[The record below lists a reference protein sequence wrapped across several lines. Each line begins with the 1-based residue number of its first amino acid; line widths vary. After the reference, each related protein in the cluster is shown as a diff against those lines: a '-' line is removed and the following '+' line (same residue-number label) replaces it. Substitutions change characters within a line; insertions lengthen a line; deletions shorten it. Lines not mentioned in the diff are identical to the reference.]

1 MFYITLLTFLFYLV
15 LIYLGNRIILRK
27 YSNEAF
33 LNKENMPLVYN
44 VLALN
49 FNLVAAVFLTH
60 KWVMNYITF
69 LNAESSETFTLI
81 ASTSLVI
88 IANGVLILFSYVL
101 VGAVGG
107 MMKRADLDFLKPVLW
122 ITINLCLLHLAVN
135 AYEAYINS
143 NTFSIY

>member
-1 MFYITLLTFLFYLV
+1 MFYITILTFLFYLV
-15 LIYLGNRIILRK
+15 LIYFGNRIILKK

-49 FNLVAAVFLTH
+49 FNLVTAVFLTH

-88 IANGVLILFSYVL
+88 VANGILILISYL
-101 VGAVGG
+101 FAEGIGG

-122 ITINLCLLHLAVN
+122 ITINLCLLHLSVN
-135 AYEAYINS
+135 AYEAFINS

>member
-1 MFYITLLTFLFYLV
+1 MFYITILTFLFYLA

-27 YSNEAF
+27 YGNEAF
-33 LNKENMPLVYN
+33 LNKENMQLVYN

-49 FNLVAAVFLTH
+49 FNLVAAIFLTH

-88 IANGVLILFSYVL
+88 VTNGILILISYLFAEVI
-101 VGAVGG
+101 GG
-107 MMKRADLDFLKPVLW
+107 MMKRTDLDFLKPVLW

-135 AYEAYINS
+135 VYEAYINS